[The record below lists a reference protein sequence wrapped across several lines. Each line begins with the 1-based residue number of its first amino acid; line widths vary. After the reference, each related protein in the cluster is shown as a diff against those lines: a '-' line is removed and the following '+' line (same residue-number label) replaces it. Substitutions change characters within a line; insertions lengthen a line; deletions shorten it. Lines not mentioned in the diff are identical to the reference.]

1 LHFRRALAH
10 LTNKAKYTTDYM
22 GGYGYILQTFM
33 PVPALEGFT
42 DYSTLSNSTA
52 LADPYGSAGGYLY
65 KFDRAAA
72 TCEFWLGGFVIQIS
86 LTYIQWYSSDATLR
100 AGAKAGDTKISL
112 LPSTPTGKLS
122 DSFKAGDKIQIGQ
135 GDNAEYAYIATGGVD
150 DTTGTLTLTLPLV
163 HDHPLHSPSG
173 DPVVGVS
180 SAEALPNMKFWI
192 RLDDPNRRQ
201 AGEDL
206 YNEMI
211 LAGIPA
217 AATAGGA
224 GLEKHIAERSTC
236 FTNVMVAY
244 DYNIYTGGWSLTADP
259 DFLYDLAHSS
269 MGQYSYANNYAG
281 FKNHEY
287 DVLAEKVK
295 FPVSLSDVPNAAI
308 QAQWVMQ
315 KYTPIIWLWA
325 AKGVK
330 GYRTGYTGVVNQAG
344 FGTDNGWSFNEMYWN
359 PTQPYMTRTG
369 PADTIVYGFKSD
381 ISALQVLTS
390 EWVWDWNVLSEE
402 YDTLIARNPYNLPE
416 EVGGLATAWNA
427 SNNYPGWVGKTV
439 TQFTLR
445 TDATFHDGSPVTPG
459 DIVYS
464 LLAVK
469 DAGAGNAWN
478 YPTVFEIDHI
488 QIQGQIIRV
497 FWTVL
502 SAFAMHWAGFMPIIN
517 SRVWNKAIGPG
528 TASGYSFVPPTTDGT
543 YTGGTYVAALNIRNY
558 HPWLDD
564 ANGNGIIDLK
574 EDGSWCWQFV
584 SYTVGNTVVE
594 KAWASMYNTMARK
607 PDPSIESYQ
616 MMTIEAFKTAAF
628 HGIGNVNYAS
638 GYGVAQLP
646 AWYASDNVI
655 NIFDLTTTATSMP
668 SSSSGTWGKGPSQYN
683 PDADINN
690 DGAVNII
697 DLSIAGTNY
706 GKKSG

>member
-42 DYSTLSNSTA
+42 DFSTLSNSTA

-72 TCEFWLGGFVIQIS
+72 TAEFLLGGFKDWTGVGHM
-86 LTYIQWYSSDATLR
+86 QWS
-100 AGAKAGDTKISL
+100 
-112 LPSTPTGKLS
+112 
-122 DSFKAGDKIQIGQ
+122 
-135 GDNAEYAYIATGGVD
+135 GDNGVH
-150 DTTGTLTLTLPLV
+150 V
-163 HDHPLHSPSG
+163 
-173 DPVVGVS
+173 
-180 SAEALPNMKFWI
+180 EELPNMKFWI

-211 LAGIPA
+211 VAGVPA
-217 AATAGGA
+217 AGTAGGA
-224 GLEKHIAERSTC
+224 GLEKRISERSTC
-236 FTNVMVAY
+236 FTQVMVNY

-259 DFLYDLAHSS
+259 DFLYDLGHSS

-281 FKNHEY
+281 FKNAEY

-295 FPVSLSDVPNAAI
+295 FPVSLSDVPFAAI

-359 PTQPYMTRTG
+359 PTQSYMTRTG

-478 YPTVFEIDHI
+478 YPTVFNIDHI

-543 YTGGTYVAALNIRNY
+543 YTGGTYVAASNIRNY

-564 ANGNGIIDLK
+564 ANGNSIIDLK
-574 EDGSWCWQFV
+574 EDGSWCWKFV
-584 SYTVGNTVVE
+584 SYSVGNTVVE
-594 KAWASMYNTMARK
+594 KAWDGMYSTMARK
-607 PDPSIESYQ
+607 PDPNVESYQ
-616 MMTIEAFKTAAF
+616 MMSIEAFKTAAF
-628 HGIGNVNYAS
+628 HGIGNVNYAA
-638 GYGVAQLP
+638 GYGVAQVP

-668 SSSSGTWGKGPSQYN
+668 SSSSGTWGKGSSQYN
-683 PDADINN
+683 PDADINK